1 MTSFRQVLVLLPLL
15 VVNNAFAETDAALQV
30 RAEIEGVIR
39 ILFESRFIAQ
49 IQAFDTVQR

>member
-1 MTSFRQVLVLLPLL
+1 

-30 RAEIEGVIR
+30 RAEIECVIR

-49 IQAFDTVQR
+49 IQAFYTVQR